1 MAAGLRAVPPA
12 EARANSPERMAM
24 WSFWVAAIKQERRI
38 PSGEELR
45 AAGGCNERSA
55 AGRIAARQWRQIEPA
70 ASLLR
75 EMAAQGPG
83 GKQEATA

>member
-1 MAAGLRAVPPA
+1 
-12 EARANSPERMAM
+12 M
-24 WSFWVAAIKQERRI
+24 WAFWVHAIKQERRI

-55 AGRIAARQWRQIEPA
+55 AGRIAAKQWRQIEPA

-75 EMAAQGPG
+75 DQEARAASGQ
-83 GKQEATA
+83 KEATA